1 MRFPRHTWLAL
12 AGLLPA
18 AVNADVLSLSTL
30 DWGLR
35 NKNGSIVVPAKVPSQ
50 AHLDLVEAGIITE
63 PLLGINDFTQ
73 RWVAFDDWTYTAD
86 LRPLVKNLS
95 HGTKALLVFYGLD
108 TIANIT
114 VAGHEVAWVNNE
126 FQQYVYDVTD
136 LVTAPVGGDTNLTV
150 AFESAWTYGLN
161 VTSRPDVE
169 WVDFGFDFEFPNVRH
184 VVRKTQSDFGWDWG
198 PAFLPVGIFKPA
210 YIVTLNSKSSDHIT
224 PASHPLLAST
234 NGPVFF
240 EETAL
245 EISRQGQNTIT
256 QADQTADWLVNV
268 TLAVRSVVRSHAPIV
283 TIDIPELNITSGALS
298 VSSIPADTSA
308 PTFVHAS
315 FIVPADAP
323 ALWFPHTL
331 GTPKLYNFTVTLSLA
346 HGASASFTV
355 RSGFRTIELIQD
367 AYSREDIDGR
377 GITPGDQW
385 HFNVNGKAFYTVGT
399 NIIPFDPFYARMT
412 SAQVRWVL
420 ESAVL
425 SGQNMLRV
433 WGGGIY
439 QPSDELTG
447 GYDFYSACDELG
459 ILAWSELIFSDTLYP
474 INDFL
479 LASIDTEVRQNV
491 RRVKKHPSNT
501 QWAGGNEIEGI
512 VLLVNSSLDNGTHYL
527 NEYQTLFG
535 DFLHDIVLNE
545 EDSVAYTDC
554 STTSGVLSLD
564 PYEIRYSNKTPGFIY
579 GNSER
584 YNYDASQA
592 FNYSTYPVSRF
603 VNEFGFHSLPSFYS
617 WEDVLESP
625 EDFSFNSTVV
635 ASRDHHPPAGG
646 LAFPNPNANQGQAQM
661 TQAVELWLPTPG
673 TTDANQTFAQWCWS
687 TQIFQSLN
695 MVSEIAWYRRG
706 AGLGENNLG
715 ALVWQL
721 NDIWQGVSW
730 SAIEYSGRWKVLQY
744 GMAGVFAPVTPH
756 PFWYPGNE
764 TLEVMVVSDRWDAV
778 SGEAQMTWYDW
789 AGGELNSSTVPFEI
803 APVNGT
809 TVFGATGL
817 KNLLPSGKNA
827 SEVFMLVNVSAEVD
841 GKTVTQEQVF
851 TPASLALAPLIDPE
865 IEVIAGDS
873 LTFTLSA
880 KGGVAAFT
888 WLDHPVGTVGY
899 FREKRTGNLLNGF
912 YLIPGIDRTV
922 QFVLNPTLS
931 KISNPDPATF
941 VVRSLWNNTHL

>member
-1 MRFPRHTWLAL
+1 MRLLHHPWLAL
-12 AGLLPA
+12 MGLLVPA

-30 DWGLR
+30 DWRLS

-63 PLLGINDFTQ
+63 PLLGINALG
-73 RWVAFDDWTYTAD
+73 R
-86 LRPLVKNLS
+86 LRRLDVHSGSDTTRGNLS

-126 FQQYVYDVTD
+126 FQQYVYDVTH
-136 LVTAPVGGDTNLTV
+136 LITAPVHGHTNLTV

-169 WVDFGFDFEFPNVRH
+169 WVDIGGYLDFEFPNVRH
-184 VVRKTQSDFGWDWG
+184 VIRKTQSDFGWDWG

-210 YIVTLNSKSSDHIT
+210 YIVTLDSKSSDHT
-224 PASHPLLAST
+224 TSASHPLLAST
-234 NGPVFF
+234 SGPVFF

-268 TLAVRSVVRSHAPIV
+268 TLAVRSVVRSHAPTV

-346 HGASASFTV
+346 RGARELHGS
-355 RSGFRTIELIQD
+355 QW
-367 AYSREDIDGR
+367 EDIDAR

-459 ILAWSELIFSDTLYP
+459 ILAWSELIFSDMMYP
-474 INDFL
+474 VNDFL
-479 LASIDTEVRQNV
+479 LEGVDAEVRQNV
-491 RRVKKHPSNT
+491 RRVKKHPSNA
-501 QWAGGNEIEGI
+501 QWAGGNEIEVI
-512 VLLVNSSLDNGTHYL
+512 ELLFLELNITNNMTHYL
-527 NEYQTLFG
+527 GEY
-535 DFLHDIVLNE
+535 LHDIVLAE
-545 EDSVAYTDC
+545 EVGRIHGLFDYQRRSE
-554 STTSGVLSLD
+554 SGSYL
-564 PYEIRYSNKTPGFIY
+564 IRYNNKTEGFIY
-579 GNSER
+579 GNTGTGTPNWDLHCR
-584 YNYDASQA
+584 P
-592 FNYSTYPVSRF
+592 STMDVPRLRF
-603 VNEFGFHSLPSFYS
+603 VNEFGFHSMPSFYS
-617 WEDVLESP
+617 WEEVLESP

-646 LAFPNPNANQGQAQM
+646 FAFPNPKANQGQAQM
-661 TQAVELWLPTPG
+661 TRAWSSGFPPRNHRP
-673 TTDANQTFAQWCWS
+673 NQTFAQWCWS

-730 SAIEYSGRWKVLQY
+730 SSIEYSGRWK
-744 GMAGVFAPVTPH
+744 
-756 PFWYPGNE
+756 

-789 AGGELNSSTVPFEI
+789 AGEELNSSTVPFEI
-803 APVNGT
+803 AP
-809 TVFGATGL
+809 
-817 KNLLPSGKNA
+817 NA

-841 GKTVTQEQVF
+841 GKTVTQEQV
-851 TPASLALAPLIDPE
+851 
-865 IEVIAGDS
+865 IEVVARQSYLHPLREGRRRALYVARPSGRYGWILPGDE
-873 LTFTLSA
+873 
-880 KGGVAAFT
+880 
-888 WLDHPVGTVGY
+888 D
-899 FREKRTGNLLNGF
+899 GNLLNGF